1 MSGKKIKMVDGIG
14 QKSMQEAIED
24 FMRHCK
30 LKNLSAATQE
40 YYREDLEYFMRVM
53 QIKYISEFSRE
64 IMDNFVDHE
73 MNKGNRVSAI
83 NTRIRGLRVFVNY
96 CAEYG
101 FMRGFKYPLL
111 REDESVKVP
120 YTTEELQRLL
130 RRPETD
136 RWTEWRCWALVNTFV
151 ATGVRANT
159 LVNIRIKDVDF
170 DQNTTGMRL
179 FHH

>member
-1 MSGKKIKMVDGIG
+1 MVDGTG

-73 MNKGNRVSAI
+73 MNKGISLWIDSTPILKHV
-83 NTRIRGLRVFVNY
+83 TF
-96 CAEYG
+96 
-101 FMRGFKYPLL
+101 
-111 REDESVKVP
+111 
-120 YTTEELQRLL
+120 
-130 RRPETD
+130 
-136 RWTEWRCWALVNTFV
+136 LVHV
-151 ATGVRANT
+151 
-159 LVNIRIKDVDF
+159 LKS
-170 DQNTTGMRL
+170 Q
-179 FHH
+179 

>member
-1 MSGKKIKMVDGIG
+1 MSGKKIKMVDAIG

-73 MNKGNRVSAI
+73 MNKGKPSRK
-83 NTRIRGLRVFVNY
+83 T
-96 CAEYG
+96 
-101 FMRGFKYPLL
+101 
-111 REDESVKVP
+111 
-120 YTTEELQRLL
+120 
-130 RRPETD
+130 
-136 RWTEWRCWALVNTFV
+136 
-151 ATGVRANT
+151 
-159 LVNIRIKDVDF
+159 KDNF
-170 DQNTTGMRL
+170 SIEKRNP
-179 FHH
+179 